1 MYLDTLT
8 IEVNNQP
15 VSQPTYTPEKSDR
28 DGMTISCR
36 DISHINWKNGN
47 TARSILLTPKCE

>member
-47 TARSILLTPKCE
+47 TARSILLTP